1 MRERG
6 VVIVVVLKLFEML
19 LVMELLPRAGPIVYE
34 WYLTCCINEGSLR
47 CVFLR

>member
-19 LVMELLPRAGPIVYE
+19 LVMELLPSSRAYRV
-34 WYLTCCINEGSLR
+34 
-47 CVFLR
+47 